1 MESREDQIE
10 RETRWIRAF
19 QREADEISRLILNT
33 DLPWIDIEIRIN
45 RVRQEAQRLFPRK
58 MDLFEKIYMARY
70 RRLWSQFRTGTGDEP
85 HAGNGPQGSEP

>member
-45 RVRQEAQRLFPRK
+45 RVRQEA
-58 MDLFEKIYMARY
+58 RY